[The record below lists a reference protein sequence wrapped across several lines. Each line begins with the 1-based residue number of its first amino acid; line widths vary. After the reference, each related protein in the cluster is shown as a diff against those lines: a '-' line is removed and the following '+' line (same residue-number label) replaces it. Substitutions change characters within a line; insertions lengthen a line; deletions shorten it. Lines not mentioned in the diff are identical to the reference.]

1 VSTATNAPAGAPKH
15 TNRLALEK
23 SPYLLQHQH
32 NPVDWFPWGEAA
44 FEKARREDKP
54 ILLSIGY
61 STCHWC
67 HVMERESFEDEAT
80 AKVLNQHFVS
90 IKVDREERP
99 DLDKIYMTFV
109 QMTTGSGGWPMNVFL
124 TPDRQPFYGGTY
136 WPPAPK
142 QGRPSFSQVL
152 ARVAELWR
160 EKRSDITDSA
170 NEITARLQSLAEHDS
185 HNAFPAGE
193 RELHGAGQS
202 FLHEYDPHHG
212 GFGGAPKF
220 PRPSQPLF
228 LLRYARRFGETDAL
242 KAVLHTCDAMARGG
256 MYDQLGG
263 GFARYSVDEKWLVP
277 HFEKMLY
284 DQAQLVQLYLD
295 AYLVSGEAQFAEVA
309 REVIRYV
316 LRDLTHPGGGFYS
329 AEDADSE
336 GKEGKFYCW
345 THDELSQRLTVE
357 EFNVATRYFGVTRA
371 GNFLD
376 HSDPEPLPNQNVL
389 SLADP
394 KLVAADQPLLEAAKA
409 KLLAVR
415 ARRVRPHFDDK
426 VLASWNGQ
434 MLGAV
439 ARAAV
444 VLQEED
450 FKLAAERN
458 LAFLKAKL
466 WDAQTKTLYH
476 RWRDG
481 HRDDVQLLDAY
492 ANLLA
497 GVVEL
502 YEATVDPRHLEFAV
516 ELAEATMKRFY
527 DPTHG
532 GFWQTTAD
540 APHLLLRTK
549 EDYDG
554 AEPSGNSVAALVFLK
569 LAAICDRKDWREAA
583 EKTIRLFAQRL
594 HQMPQAVPHLLLA
607 LDDALQEPK
616 RVVLVGDFT
625 CGSTAALLR
634 TAHSVFEPHKVVL
647 GNAGPVDPFAKTLPM
662 NEEFAQAYCCTGTA
676 CRPPT
681 RDRSQVLEFLK
692 TQPKLQP

>member
-1 VSTATNAPAGAPKH
+1 MSTATNAPAGAPKH
-15 TNRLALEK
+15 TNRLAQEK

-32 NPVDWFPWGEAA
+32 NPVDWFAWGDAA
-44 FEKARREDKP
+44 FEKARKQDKP

-80 AKVLNQHFVS
+80 AKVLNEHFVS

-99 DLDKIYMTFV
+99 DIDKIYMTFV

-124 TPDRQPFYGGTY
+124 TPDLKPFYGGTY
-136 WPPAPK
+136 WPPEAK
-142 QGRPSFSQVL
+142 HGRPSFMQVMG
-152 ARVAELWR
+152 RVAELWK
-160 EKRSDITDSA
+160 EKRSDIADSA
-170 NEITARLQSLAEHDS
+170 NDIATRLKSMAEHDAQ
-185 HNAFPAGE
+185 NAFPAGE

-202 FLHEYDPHHG
+202 FLHEYDSHHG

-220 PRPSQPLF
+220 PRPSQPLL
-228 LLRYARRFGETDAL
+228 LLRYARRFGDADAI
-242 KAVLHTCDAMARGG
+242 KAVLHTCDAMAAGG

-295 AYLVSGEAQFAEVA
+295 AHLISGEARHGEVA
-309 REVIRYV
+309 REVVRYV
-316 LRDLTHPGGGFYS
+316 LRDMTHPEGGFYS

-345 THDELSQRLTVE
+345 THDELSKLLTVE
-357 EFNVATRYFGVTRA
+357 EFNVATRYFGVTKS
-371 GNFLD
+371 GNFVD
-376 HSDPEPLPNQNVL
+376 HSDPHPLPNQNVL
-389 SLADP
+389 SLAHP
-394 KLVAADQPLLEAAKA
+394 KLAEADKPLLESAKA
-409 KLLAVR
+409 KMLAER
-415 ARRVRPHFDDK
+415 SKRVRPHLDDK
-426 VLASWNGQ
+426 VLASWNGM

-444 VLQEED
+444 VLKDED

-466 WDAQTKTLYH
+466 WDAPTKTLYH

-497 GVVEL
+497 GVVDL
-502 YEATVDPRHLEFAV
+502 CEATVDPRHLEFAV

-527 DPTHG
+527 DATNG

-540 APHLLLRTK
+540 APHLLLRNK

-554 AEPSGNSVAALVFLK
+554 AEPSGNSVAALAFLK
-569 LAAICDRKDWREAA
+569 LAAICDRKDWHEAA

-594 HQMPQAVPHLLLA
+594 HQMPQAVPHLMLA
-607 LDDALQEPK
+607 LDYGLQEPK

-625 CGSTAALLR
+625 CGSTASLLR
-634 TAHSVFEPHKVVL
+634 AAHGVFEPHKVVM
-647 GNAGPVDPFAKTLPM
+647 GNTGPVEAFAKTLPV
-662 NEEFAQAYCCTGTA
+662 NEEFTQAFCCTGTA
-676 CRPPT
+676 CQPPT
-681 RDRSQVLEFLK
+681 RDKVKVTEFLK
-692 TQPKLQP
+692 AQAKR